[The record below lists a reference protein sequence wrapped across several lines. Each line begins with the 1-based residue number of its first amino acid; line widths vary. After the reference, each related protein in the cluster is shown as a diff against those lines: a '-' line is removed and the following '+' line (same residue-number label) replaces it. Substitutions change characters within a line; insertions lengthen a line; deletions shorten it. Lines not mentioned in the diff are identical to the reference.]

1 MRRGHDLETT
11 LYQPIKAFLEAA
23 GYAVKGEI
31 AGCDLVG
38 LSPDEPPVVVIC
50 ELKLSFNLELIL
62 QAVDRATASD
72 EVWIAARV
80 SAKGKGRESDRRYR
94 DLCRRLGFGMLSVSD
109 NGMVD
114 VLVSPVALMPRKNA
128 RKRSRLVNEHKR
140 RKGDPTAGGSTR
152 SPIMTAY
159 RQQALACAA
168 ALQAGPLRPRDLKA
182 ITPKAATILRGNVYG
197 WFENLER
204 GIYGLTAT
212 GFEALV
218 RWPVATPENDK
229 LAVTEMVIE
238 PVSIVSEKP
247 KSRRSKS
254 GVAGG

>member
-1 MRRGHDLETT
+1 METT
-11 LYQPIKAFLEAA
+11 LYPPIKGFLEAA
-23 GYAVKGEI
+23 GYSVKGEI

-62 QAVDRATASD
+62 QAVDRAAASD

-94 DLCRRLGFGMLSVSD
+94 DLCRRLGFGMLSVAD
-109 NGMVD
+109 NGTVD
-114 VLVSPVALMPRKNA
+114 VVVSPVALMPRKNP
-128 RKRSRLVNEHKR
+128 RKRSRLVNEHKK
-140 RKGDPTAGGSTR
+140 RKGDPALGGSTR

-168 ALQAGPLRPRDLKA
+168 ALQAGPLRPRDLKPV
-182 ITPKAATILRGNVYG
+182 TPSAATILRGNVYG
-197 WFENLER
+197 WFERIDR

-212 GFEALV
+212 GAEALI
-218 RWPVATPENDK
+218 RWPVAA
-229 LAVTEMVIE
+229 AVDEAA
-238 PVSIVSEKP
+238 
-247 KSRRSKS
+247 
-254 GVAGG
+254 VAAAL

>member
-1 MRRGHDLETT
+1 METT
-11 LYQPIKAFLEAA
+11 LYLPIKGFLEAA
-23 GYAVKGEI
+23 GYSVKGEI

-62 QAVDRATASD
+62 QAVDRAAASD

-109 NGMVD
+109 NGTVD
-114 VLVSPVALMPRKNA
+114 VVVSPVALMPRKNP
-128 RKRSRLVNEHKR
+128 RKRSRLVNEHRK
-140 RKGDPTAGGSTR
+140 RKGDPALGGSTR

-168 ALQAGPLRPRDLKA
+168 ALQDGPLRPRDLKP
-182 ITPKAATILRGNVYG
+182 ITPSAATILRGNVYG
-197 WFENLER
+197 WFER
-204 GIYGLTAT
+204 IDHGIYGLTAI
-212 GFEALV
+212 GAEALI
-218 RWPVATPENDK
+218 RWPVAATQTDD
-229 LAVTEMVIE
+229 AVASAV
-238 PVSIVSEKP
+238 
-247 KSRRSKS
+247 
-254 GVAGG
+254 